1 MTNEK
6 LRRFA
11 FIALYARIGKFTRN
25 SLEMYIVHTQ
35 INKTL
40 FKITDE
46 QRPQLHLNVKK
57 VERGAEH
64 GEPSP
69 LECIDL
75 GDPAYSQDS
84 HRSRYINM
92 MLSHVE

>member
-1 MTNEK
+1 M
-6 LRRFA
+6 
-11 FIALYARIGKFTRN
+11 
-25 SLEMYIVHTQ
+25 
-35 INKTL
+35 
-40 FKITDE
+40 FKIADE
-46 QRPQLHLNVKK
+46 RRPQLHLNVTK
-57 VERGAEH
+57 VERGAEL

-92 MLSHVE
+92 MLSPVE

>member
-1 MTNEK
+1 M
-6 LRRFA
+6 
-11 FIALYARIGKFTRN
+11 
-25 SLEMYIVHTQ
+25 
-35 INKTL
+35 

-46 QRPQLHLNVKK
+46 RRPQLHLNVTK
-57 VERGAEH
+57 VERGAEL

-84 HRSRYINM
+84 HRSRYINI
-92 MLSHVE
+92 